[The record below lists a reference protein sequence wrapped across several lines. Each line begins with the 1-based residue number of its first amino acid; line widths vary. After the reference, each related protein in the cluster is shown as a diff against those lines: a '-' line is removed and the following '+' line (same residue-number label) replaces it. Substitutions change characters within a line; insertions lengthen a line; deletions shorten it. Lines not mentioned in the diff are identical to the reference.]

1 MMKIATLLVLISVAL
16 ARAQTVVPVEGD
28 IGTIQHCVPTGEDG
42 DECKSCIE
50 EREEEEEEE
59 GEEKQGEDQAPV
71 QKCIDKCSQSYT
83 ITQLADATLLNMEC
97 EMNGGED
104 CEETKYQRIALEPQV
119 GCLDGCSCPN
129 ATGYMEAPEA
139 NDENAADED
148 QIYELKFWSEDGA
161 INSYFT
167 GGEVE
172 IKQAE
177 DGAEEVNEVT
187 LEIQYT
193 VTEKKDDDA
202 AEEEQREMDCKV
214 PYFISTGKVG
224 GIEAKSGEPAP
235 EKQPYAQTKG
245 NGKLEIIGTFPED
258 DCSAFEE
265 GSVDAC
271 WMECAAAFAT
281 ETINNTFTFAPE
293 GAAIS
298 EDCTCH
304 FGKGAQ
310 VGYGEDYSTAQIT
323 FNEDSYQMCTSVFD
337 AELLTINVAND
348 AYANAFTIEWTT
360 EAKTTC
366 TSTYK
371 IASGLVLGQSP
382 APIPAGSKA
391 GGGVVAGTIIGV
403 VVVVAAVVAVFKRR
417 GNAGSYQGIP

>member
-1 MMKIATLLVLISVAL
+1 MKTATLLVLISIAL
-16 ARAQTVVPVEGD
+16 AKAQTAVPVEGD
-28 IGTIQHCVPTGEDG
+28 IGTIQHCVPTGADG
-42 DECKSCIE
+42 DECQSCFE

-83 ITQLADATLLNMEC
+83 ITQLADAMLLNIEC
-97 EMNGGED
+97 EANGGED

-119 GCLDGCSCPN
+119 GCVDGCSCPN

-148 QIYELKFWSEDGA
+148 QKYELKFWAEDGVV
-161 INSYFT
+161 NPYFT
-167 GGEVE
+167 GGSVE
-172 IKQAE
+172 IKADE
-177 DGAEEVNEVT
+177 DGGDNDVS
-187 LEIQYT
+187 LEIEYT

-202 AEEEQREMDCKV
+202 AEEEQREMECRV

-235 EKQPYAQTKG
+235 EKQPTAVASG
-245 NGKLEIIGTFPED
+245 NGRLEIVGTFPED
-258 DCSAFEE
+258 GCSAFEA
-265 GSVDAC
+265 GSKDECWLAC
-271 WMECAAAFAT
+271 AGAFAT
-281 ETINNTFTFAPE
+281 ETSNNSFTFAPE

-310 VGYGEDYSTAQIT
+310 VGYGEAYTTAQIT
-323 FNEDSYQMCTSVFD
+323 FDEDSYQMCTSVFD
-337 AELLTINVAND
+337 AELLEINVK
-348 AYANAFTIEWTT
+348 NADYENQFTIAWKT
-360 EAKTTC
+360 EAEQTC

-371 IASGLVLGQSP
+371 IASGKVLGV
-382 APIPAGSKA
+382 APPVIPGGNSKA